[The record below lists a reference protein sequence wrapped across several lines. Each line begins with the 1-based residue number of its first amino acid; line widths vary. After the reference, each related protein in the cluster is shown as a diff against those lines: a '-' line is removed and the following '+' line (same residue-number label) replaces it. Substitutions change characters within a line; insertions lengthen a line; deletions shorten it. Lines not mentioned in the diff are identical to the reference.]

1 MLILKITKRILGV
14 ITSAVCTFTVCTA
27 ALSIGV
33 SAASGTV
40 GDMTYVSYDD
50 HVEITDCDAAATAV
64 TIPEEIL
71 DIPVTVI
78 ADSAFEG
85 CTDLSQVI
93 ISEGITTIGDYAFY
107 GCTDLQSVKIP
118 DSVKSVGA
126 SAFRDTYIVNNQSGP
141 VYYVNNWAVQSDS
154 KTAVEIKSGTTGIAD
169 STFYNKGLETIS
181 IPSSVVT
188 IGDSAFAKNSDIR
201 EVSVTGGVKT
211 IGSNAFADCTSLLKV
226 SIASTVTSIG
236 ANAFYNCKSLKGIKI
251 PDSVTSIGVDA
262 FKYTSDYSNQTGPEI
277 YIDTWVVNCLD
288 SNENLAVNI
297 KNGTKG
303 IADRAFQDKTFVIS
317 ASIPSGVKTIGAYAF
332 SGCTSLSQ
340 LSLADTLTSIGNYA
354 FASTKIPTVVLPAS
368 VASIGYAAFYN
379 CANLTDITIANSSCA
394 IYDSAKTIYSGAK
407 MHVAE
412 KSTAYDYAI
421 KYNRTFDYIT
431 TVLVVKGDVTGN
443 GKLDLYDAI
452 AICKDIMGIA
462 KLTAEQQ
469 KVADITGDG
478 VINLYD
484 AIEIAKALLA

>member
-33 SAASGTV
+33 SAATGTV

-50 HVEITDCDAAATAV
+50 HVEITDCDAAATTV
-64 TIPEEIL
+64 TIPSEIL
-71 DIPVTVI
+71 NLPVTAI

-85 CTDLSQVI
+85 CASLSQVVI
-93 ISEGITTIGDYAFY
+93 PESVTEIGDYAFY
-107 GCTDLQSVKIP
+107 DCSALQGVSIP
-118 DSVKSVGA
+118 DTVTSVGA
-126 SAFRDTYIVNNQSGP
+126 SAFRGTYIVNIQSGP
-141 VYYVNNWAVQSDS
+141 VYYVSNWAVQSS
-154 KTAVEIKSGTTGIAD
+154 SATAVEIKSGTIGIAD
-169 STFYNKGLETIS
+169 STFYKKGLETVS
-181 IPSSVVT
+181 IPSTVVT
-188 IGDSAFAKNSDIR
+188 IGDAAFASNADIR
-201 EVSVTGGVKT
+201 EVSVTSGVKT
-211 IGSNAFADCTSLLKV
+211 IGNNAFADCTSLLKV
-226 SIASTVTSIG
+226 TIASTVTTIG
-236 ANAFYNCKSLKGIKI
+236 KEAFYNCSALKGIKI
-251 PDSVTSIGVDA
+251 PDSVTSVGVDA
-262 FKYTSDYSNQTGPEI
+262 FKYTYDYSNQTGPEI

-288 SNENLAVNI
+288 SNDNLAVNI
-297 KNGTKG
+297 KSGTKG
-303 IADRAFQDKTFVIS
+303 IADCAFQDKTFVIS
-317 ASIPSGVKTIGAYAF
+317 ASVPSGVKTIGAYVF

-354 FASTKIPTVVLPAS
+354 FAGTKIPTVVLPAS
-368 VASIGYAAFYN
+368 VSNVGYAAFYN

-394 IYDSAKTIYSGAK
+394 IFDNQYTIYSGAK

-431 TVLVVKGDVTGN
+431 TALVVKGDVTGN

-452 AICKDIMGIA
+452 AICKHIMGMT
-462 KLTAEQQ
+462 KLTAEQE

-478 VINLYD
+478 KIDLYD

>member
-1 MLILKITKRILGV
+1 MKITKRILSA
-14 ITSAVCTFTVCTA
+14 ITSAVCTLTVCTA
-27 ALSIGV
+27 ALSMGV

-50 HVEITDCDAAATAV
+50 HIEITDCESVATTV
-64 TIPEEIL
+64 TIPSEIL
-71 DIPVTVI
+71 NLPVTVI
-78 ADSAFEG
+78 ADSAFEN
-85 CTDLSQVI
+85 CTYLSQVVI
-93 ISEGITTIGDYAFY
+93 PDSVTEIGDYAFY
-107 GCTDLQSVKIP
+107 GCSKLQGVSIP
-118 DSVKSVGA
+118 DTVTSVGN
-126 SAFRDTYIVNNQSGP
+126 SAFRGTYIVDNQSGP
-141 VYYVNNWAVQSDS
+141 VYYVSNWAVQSAS
-154 KTAVEIKSGTTGIAD
+154 ATAVEIKSGTIGIAD

-297 KNGTKG
+297 KSGTKG

-340 LSLADTLTSIGNYA
+340 LTLADSLTSIGDYA
-354 FASTKIPTVVLPAS
+354 FASTKVPAVIVPAS
-368 VASIGYAAFYN
+368 VTSIGYAAFYN
-379 CANLTDITIANSSCA
+379 CANMTDITITNSSCS
-394 IYDSAKTIYSGAK
+394 IYDSANTICASAK

-421 KYNRTFDYIT
+421 KYGRMFDYIT
-431 TVLVVKGDVTGN
+431 TALVVKGDVTGN

-452 AICKDIMGIA
+452 AICKHIMGMT
-462 KLTAEQQ
+462 KLTAEQE

-478 VINLYD
+478 KIDLYD
-484 AIEIAKALLA
+484 AIEIAKSLLG

>member
-33 SAASGTV
+33 SAATGTV

-50 HVEITDCDAAATAV
+50 HVEITDCAASATTV
-64 TIPEEIL
+64 TIPPAIL
-71 DIPVTVI
+71 DLPVTAI
-78 ADSAFEG
+78 ADSAFED
-85 CTDLSQVI
+85 CSSLSQVI
-93 ISEGITTIGDYAFY
+93 ISDGVTSIGDYAFY
-107 GCTDLQSVKIP
+107 GCTELQSVTIP
-118 DSVKSVGA
+118 DSVTSVGS
-126 SAFRDTYIVNNQSGP
+126 SAFRGTYIVNNQSGP

-154 KTAVEIKSGTTGIAD
+154 ATAVEIKSGTTGIAD
-169 STFYNKGLETIS
+169 SAFYSKGLETIS

-188 IGDSAFAKNSDIR
+188 IGDTAFAKNADIR

-211 IGSNAFADCTSLLKV
+211 IGNSAFADCTSLLKV
-226 SIASTVTSIG
+226 TIASTVTSIG
-236 ANAFYNCKSLKGIKI
+236 AGAFYNCSALKGIKI
-251 PDSVTSIGVDA
+251 PDSVTSIGYDA

-297 KNGTKG
+297 KSGTKG

-317 ASIPSGVKTIGAYAF
+317 ASIPSGVKAIGAYAF
-332 SGCTSLSQ
+332 SGCTALSQ
-340 LSLADTLTSIGNYA
+340 LTLAESLTTIGDYA
-354 FASTKIPTVVLPAS
+354 FAGTKVPTVVVPAS
-368 VASIGYAAFYN
+368 VTSIGYAAFYN
-379 CANLTDITIANSSCA
+379 CANMTDITITNSSCA
-394 IYDSAKTIYSGAK
+394 IYDSANTIYSGAK

-421 KYNRTFDYIT
+421 KYGRTFDYIT
-431 TVLVVKGDVTGN
+431 TALVVKGDVTGN

-452 AICKDIMGIA
+452 AICKHIMGMT
-462 KLTAEQQ
+462 KLTAEQE

-478 VINLYD
+478 VIDLYD
-484 AIEIAKALLA
+484 AIEIARALLK